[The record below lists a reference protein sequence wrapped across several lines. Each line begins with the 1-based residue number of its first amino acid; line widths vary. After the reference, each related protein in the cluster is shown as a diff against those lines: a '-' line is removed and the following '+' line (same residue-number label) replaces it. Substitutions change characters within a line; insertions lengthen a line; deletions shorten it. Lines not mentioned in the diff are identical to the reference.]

1 MKLGTFVY
9 KLGIFGHRSRQFI
22 VSGYQV
28 EGQDKVVNMGWD
40 EELNIGQDRE
50 LDNNENENK

>member
-1 MKLGTFVY
+1 MNQAYLAIDLGN
-9 KLGIFGHRSRQFI
+9 L
-22 VSGYQV
+22 QV

-40 EELNIGQDRE
+40 EEWNIGQDRE